1 MPHFGRLS
9 DHVLFGHGYSGHGV
23 ALSVLGGK
31 ALADAARGHA
41 GKFDTLASV
50 PARRFPGGTVLR
62 KPLITAGLVW
72 YKLMDAI

>member
-50 PARRFPGGTVLR
+50 PARRFPGGTALR